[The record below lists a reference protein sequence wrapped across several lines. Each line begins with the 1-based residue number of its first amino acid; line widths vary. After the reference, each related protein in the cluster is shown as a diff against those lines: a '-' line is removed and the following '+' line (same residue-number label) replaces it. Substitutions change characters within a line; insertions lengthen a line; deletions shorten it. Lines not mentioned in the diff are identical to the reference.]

1 MKYNKILFIFCVLL
15 TTLLSCDEELIQHTA
30 NIQISVIQNGVPARG
45 VQVCMFE
52 SHHSPTS
59 SFFKPFF
66 ADDKAVTDIYGNVNF
81 EVEFV
86 DDSEIFYFGVFE
98 GDDCISSTS
107 VSVLADELKNGII
120 EIGEDSN
127 GRYRLQEI
135 VSENIITVHSLN
147 YRGAANNRSFVP
159 IQLPPNTV
167 KWFYSVSSNFAR
179 PQNET
184 LNLLAELSRYLD
196 PTNGILAD
204 IINSLDAPTG
214 TADFNVYF
222 IKDNEN
228 LDIFNDKSGNF
239 LYYPEGSRKNI
250 NSGVVD
256 VEVSTEN
263 STTWYLGIE
272 NPDSNDDIYVLI
284 EVCALVYEVE
294 E

>member
-1 MKYNKILFIFCVLL
+1 MKYNKTLFIFCILL
-15 TTLLSCDEELIQHTA
+15 TTLLSCDSEVVENTA
-30 NIQISVIQNGVPARG
+30 NIQISVTQNGIPMRG
-45 VQVCMFE
+45 IHVCMFD
-52 SHHSPTS
+52 SNHSTTS
-59 SFFKPFF
+59 SFFTPFF
-66 ADDKAVTDIYGNVNF
+66 ADDEAVTDLDGNVNF
-81 EVEFV
+81 EVEFF
-86 DDSEIFYFGVFE
+86 DDSEIFYFGVFD
-98 GDDCISSTS
+98 GDNCIGSTS
-107 VSVLADELKNGII
+107 VSVTADEIKYGII
-120 EIGEDSN
+120 EIGD
-127 GRYRLQEI
+127 GHRGGYRLQEI
-135 VSENIITVHSLN
+135 ITENVITVHSLN
-147 YRGAANNRSFVP
+147 YSGDANNRSFLP

-184 LNLLAELSRYLD
+184 LDLLSDLSRYLD

-228 LDIFNDKSGNF
+228 LDIFNNKSGNF

-263 STTWYLGIE
+263 PTTWYLGIE

-284 EVCALVYEVE
+284 EVCALVYEE